1 MGQQPT
7 GRGCEGAAAEIDN
20 EGVQIRIDA
29 LDLPQ
34 RSCGPS
40 PERPSGHGSIHVG
53 VQRRN
58 QPGELLDL
66 VPGDAPSATWTL
78 ECKAARSSTG
88 VDLTGPYIQGRP
100 GGRFIYLSWGTLD
113 EAHDFRMFRRAKLQ
127 LDAVP
132 PAILENAV
140 ECGLLVGRLG
150 LTDTKG
156 NPLCA
161 AVRPPVIGWSAAHG

>member
-1 MGQQPT
+1 M
-7 GRGCEGAAAEIDN
+7 RGM
-20 EGVQIRIDA
+20 QIRIEA
-29 LDLPQ
+29 SDLPG
-34 RSCGPS
+34 RCCGPG
-40 PERPSGHGSIHVG
+40 PERPAGHSNIHVG

-78 ECKAARSSTG
+78 DCRATSSSTG

-100 GGRFIYLSWGTLD
+100 GGRFIYLSWGTLE
-113 EAHDFRMFRRAKLQ
+113 EAHDFKMFRRAKLQ

-132 PAILENAV
+132 PVILESAV
-140 ECGLLVGRLG
+140 ERGLLVARLG
-150 LTDTKG
+150 LTDITG

-161 AVRPPVIGWSAAHG
+161 AVRPPLIDWSVAPRMS

>member
-1 MGQQPT
+1 M
-7 GRGCEGAAAEIDN
+7 
-20 EGVQIRIDA
+20 QIRIEA
-29 LDLPQ
+29 TDLPG
-34 RSCGPS
+34 RSCSPS
-40 PERPSGHGSIHVG
+40 LDRPGGHRNIHVG

-78 ECKAARSSTG
+78 DCEAAWSSTG

-100 GGRFIYLSWGTLD
+100 GGRFIYLSWGNVD
-113 EAHDFRMFRRAKLQ
+113 EAQDIKMFRRAKLQ

-132 PAILENAV
+132 PAILKSAV
-140 ECGLLVGRLG
+140 EGGLLVARLG
-150 LTDTKG
+150 LTDVKG

-161 AVRPPVIGWSAAHG
+161 AVRPPLIDWSAAPG

>member
-1 MGQQPT
+1 
-7 GRGCEGAAAEIDN
+7 
-20 EGVQIRIDA
+20 VQIRIEA
-29 LDLPQ
+29 SDLPG

-40 PERPSGHGSIHVG
+40 PERPSGHGSIHIG

-78 ECKAARSSTG
+78 ERKAARSSTD
-88 VDLTGPYIQGRP
+88 VDLTDPYIQGRP

-132 PAILENAV
+132 PAISRERR
-140 ECGLLVGRLG
+140 C
-150 LTDTKG
+150 
-156 NPLCA
+156 
-161 AVRPPVIGWSAAHG
+161 VRPACGPARLDRYQGQPALRSRTTAGDRLVSRTRVS